1 MKKFLYLLI
10 TLSLIVFGCA
20 KANDPYQEEHKM
32 KVIHSFTTQG
42 DPIQVDTSEDM
53 LFIADDYAGYHIY
66 NLNSGA
72 LIKSAN
78 SYLFAGV
85 PASLQVKYVNY
96 FAPKKCM
103 ILTNRLNS
111 SNWQMEFFNLD
122 DPANPRRLDMASG
135 NTVDLPSV
143 IVKPSA
149 DTTIADFV
157 TYRSVRVGNLVKYGL
172 VKLTNTPPQH
182 DVYGIETNY
191 PPQKIDVDDNHLYVS
206 YGQIGVTVY
215 NKTTKAIVSHFDTQ
229 GNALDVKCKNNYLYI
244 ADEFAGFHVYKLD
257 SSMNATKVYTYDT
270 EGYAENVAVRGNYAA
285 VSSTSGGVYLFDISN
300 PDNPKMIDRLP
311 MSTVGYVNNVHFSQY
326 GNEKI
331 LYVVS
336 REKGVLKIQ
345 ID

>member
-78 SYLFAGV
+78 SYLYAGV
-85 PASLQVKYVNY
+85 PAPIQAKLIYYHKYTNTM
-96 FAPKKCM
+96 F
-103 ILTNRLNS
+103 LLNRLLLGANWNLEVYSLDNLPSQTFLTYS
-111 SNWQMEFFNLD
+111 SGD
-122 DPANPRRLDMASG
+122 
-135 NTVDLPSV
+135 TVDLTNIVFTPS
-143 IVKPSA
+143 
-149 DTTIADFV
+149 DTTTANSYC
-157 TYRSVRVGNLVKYGL
+157 YRGVRKEN
-172 VKLTNTPPQH
+172 
-182 DVYGIETNY
+182 
-191 PPQKIDVDDNHLYVS
+191 KIKFSHVS
-206 YGQIGVTVY
+206 
-215 NKTTKAIVSHFDTQ
+215 FDTQ
-229 GNALDVKCKNNYLYI
+229 LLHDKKEVQTNPQPQRIEVADNHIFTAYGQVGITISEKETLAEVNSFDTPGYAMDVKVKDNYAYI
-244 ADEFAGFHVYKLD
+244 ADKQAGFHVYKLD
-257 SSMNATKVYTYDT
+257 DAMNATKVYTYDT

-311 MSTVGYVNNVHFSQY
+311 MSQIGYVNNVHFSQY